1 MDNLNDKEKIIL
13 IIEEIKPF
21 IISDGGDIEIIKYE
35 NNILYIKL
43 TGACQ
48 NCEMIDITL
57 KDIIE
62 ENIKEEVPNLKEIK
76 IYDEN

>member
-1 MDNLNDKEKIIL
+1 MDNLTDKEKIIL

-57 KDIIE
+57 KDMMKT
-62 ENIKEEVPNLKEIK
+62 NIYLTIQFLEYYN
-76 IYDEN
+76 

>member
-1 MDNLNDKEKIIL
+1 MDNLTDKEKIIL

-62 ENIKEEVPNLKEIK
+62 ENIKEEVPSLKEVK

>member
-1 MDNLNDKEKIIL
+1 MDNLTDKEKIIL

-62 ENIKEEVPNLKEIK
+62 ENIKEEVPNLKEVK

>member
-1 MDNLNDKEKIIL
+1 MDNLTDKEKIIL

-35 NNILYIKL
+35 NNILYIKV

-62 ENIKEEVPNLKEIK
+62 ENIKEEVPNLKEVK